1 MINKEREKLYLAS
14 LLHDIGKFYQR
25 ADTGSVQSSKYLKEF
40 AKVESTFCP
49 MFNSKYSHKHVL
61 WTAQFIDDYKS
72 IFQSITD
79 YDISNIQN
87 KDNLMMIASEHHLS
101 KSQLSFLGQI
111 VKEAD
116 CLSSGMDRDSDQA
129 YKDSQDE
136 NSWDNFKKK
145 RMTSILQTVL
155 QVPQENTYWHLPIDK
170 MTLSKDYF
178 AKSSFDGNP
187 NYEAL
192 WKEFNNEFK
201 FIQSN
206 DYKVFSETLYN
217 LLFKYTTT
225 IPSSTINF
233 ADVSLFDHLK
243 TTAAIAICLYDYYQS
258 INESKTTNNTNY
270 KQKPFI
276 LIGGDFSGIQKY
288 IYQIVSK
295 YAAKN
300 LKGRSFYLRLL
311 SDCIVRYILNEL
323 DLFDANIIYN
333 SGGSFYI
340 LAPNTQE
347 VKDKLENCINTIEEK
362 FFEKHKTALYVAI
375 DYIEV
380 SKGSLMN
387 NKEYK
392 NLSDTWEELFDKR
405 DKKKQAKFA
414 SIINKDYKAFFEPL
428 ENEDLEN
435 KYRDSITGEAFDLN
449 EKTYKE
455 GDLRLKEITYQ
466 QIELGEQ
473 LRNTSLMI
481 ISNNKIP
488 YWKSDVFFIQPLD
501 LGFYYYF
508 ANDSNIK
515 NLEESLK
522 ASIDMV
528 DIVTFNGKDGNCDFM
543 NTVNGTNNI
552 FSLEFYGGN
561 EHVGK
566 HVPSFEDLLKDDGT
580 FKRLGVLR
588 MDVDN
593 LGKIFQ
599 SGINKERATLSR
611 YAALSRSFDYF
622 FSGYLNTIWK
632 EDKYREHSL
641 IIYSGGDDLF
651 IVGDW
656 SAMIDMA
663 ERISKD
669 FKEYTCE
676 NKNFS
681 ISGGVSLLNV
691 KYPIMK
697 GAEEAAIAEDTAKEH
712 YVGDKDSNNKKEKN
726 SFSFLLMPLN
736 WEEEYPYVKI
746 LKDKLVELN
755 YEDKLDSSFRSKIL
769 QHYANADIK
778 GHKITNLK
786 TYWMISYDL
795 GRMKQRYKKE
805 EDVKNIIDNCISEVC
820 GNKKIL
826 NGNALD
832 TNYHTLELWAMASRW
847 AELEIRTKN
856 NINKKL

>member
-1 MINKEREKLYLAS
+1 MINKERNKVYLAA

-25 ADTGSVQSSKYLKEF
+25 ADTGSVESSKYLKDF
-40 AKVESTFCP
+40 SKVESTFCP
-49 MFNSKYSHKHVL
+49 MFNGRYSHKHVL
-61 WTAQFIDDYKS
+61 WTTQFIDDYKA
-72 IFQSITD
+72 IFQNITGD
-79 YDISNIQN
+79 EFTNIQD
-87 KDNLMMIASEHHLS
+87 KDNLIMIAGEHHLQNN
-101 KSQLSFLGQI
+101 QLSFLGQI

-136 NSWDNFKKK
+136 SSWDSFKKK
-145 RMTSILQTVL
+145 RMTSILQTIL
-155 QVPQENTYWHLPIDK
+155 QVPQENSYWHLPLNK
-170 MTLSKDYF
+170 MNLSKDYF
-178 AKSSFDGNP
+178 AKPSFSDNP
-187 NYEAL
+187 DYETL
-192 WKEFNNEFK
+192 WKEFNDEFK
-201 FIQSN
+201 FIQTT

-243 TTAAIAICLYDYYQS
+243 TTAAITVCLYDYYKS
-258 INESKTTNNTNY
+258 INEDKTTNF
-270 KQKPFI
+270 KQVPFI

-288 IYQIVSK
+288 IYQIISK

-323 DLFDANIIYN
+323 DLFNANIIYN

-347 VKDKLENCINTIEEK
+347 VKEKLENCINTIEEK
-362 FFEKHKTALYVAI
+362 LFEKHKTALYVAI
-375 DYIEV
+375 DYVEV
-380 SKGSLMN
+380 SKGTLMN

-392 NLSDTWEELFDKR
+392 NLADTWKELFDKR
-405 DKKKQAKFA
+405 DKKKQAKF
-414 SIINKDYKAFFEPL
+414 SSLISKDYKAFFEPL

-435 KYRDSITGEAFDLN
+435 KNRDSITGEAFDLN
-449 EKTYKE
+449 EKSHKE
-455 GDLRLKEITYQ
+455 GDLKLKEITYQ

-488 YWKSDVFFIQPLD
+488 YWKSDVFCIQPLD

-508 ANDSNIK
+508 ANDSDIK
-515 NLEESLK
+515 DLGESLK

-528 DIVTFNGKDGNCDFM
+528 NIVTFNGKDGNCDFM

-561 EHVGK
+561 EHIGK
-566 HVPSFEDLLKDDGT
+566 HVPSFENLLEDNGT

-599 SGINKERATLSR
+599 SGINKERTTLSR

-632 EDKYREHSL
+632 EDKYREYSL

-656 SAMIDMA
+656 SAMIDMS

-697 GAEEAAIAEDTAKEH
+697 GAEEAAIAEETAKNH
-712 YVGDKDSNNKKEKN
+712 YIENSNKEKIEKN

-736 WEEEYPYVKI
+736 WEEEFPYVKL
-746 LKDKLVELN
+746 LKDKLVSLN
-755 YEDKLDSSFRSKIL
+755 NEGKLDSSFRSKIL
-769 QHYANADIK
+769 QHYANAEIK
-778 GHKITNLK
+778 EHKITNLK

-805 EDVKNIIDNCISEVC
+805 EDLKNIIDNCISEVC

-826 NGNALD
+826 NSNALN

-856 NINKKL
+856 KN